1 MKNLTICTCAELRS
15 SCLFVEASFEGRP
28 KFANDKDYLL
38 DGSGVMATWCNAV
51 MRRKSKTVKRC
62 AATSVGL
69 SCLARYGAPEQVERS
84 DSA

>member
-1 MKNLTICTCAELRS
+1 MYLRCAELRS